1 MTYTAIQNPLQ
12 YQKLAECDDSLH
24 FSTELPPLSI
34 LDFAEMI
41 SPTDEEIAE
50 GRTWLATT
58 HERFEANMA
67 RNAVVNAWEMNAI
80 SSEKAVLALIEN
92 NAFDFDNVMWM
103 IATHART
110 CAVIDGEV

>member
-1 MTYTAIQNPLQ
+1 MHPTAIAHPVQDPNVTPLYIPQ
-12 YQKLAECDDSLH
+12 EA
-24 FSTELPPLSI
+24 PLSI

-41 SPTDEEIAE
+41 GPTDEEIAE
-50 GRTWLATT
+50 GRSWLATT

-67 RNAVVNAWEMNAI
+67 RNAVINAWEMNAI
-80 SSEKAVLALIEN
+80 SAEKAVLALIEN

-110 CAVIDGEV
+110 CAVIEENT